1 MSVDQS
7 KADARLE
14 TRTEPPACP
23 SCKRRM
29 TLKVVAPMVAALNVD
44 EVTYGCDGCGTE
56 LKRSEPR
63 G

>member
-1 MSVDQS
+1 M
-7 KADARLE
+7 
-14 TRTEPPACP
+14 
-23 SCKRRM
+23 
-29 TLKVVAPMVAALNVD
+29 VAPLKVD